1 MPQAPPSVAPP
12 LTSQTD
18 IRARAVEATLACVAR
33 HGLSKTTIDDVAREA
48 GCARATLYRH
58 VGGKRQLVLLTV
70 AAEGERIAGQLRA
83 AAAAA
88 DTFEDAAAAVMSAAG
103 RELAGHAAIQFL
115 LGFEPELALPHVT
128 FEGGDRLLAS
138 AGAALA
144 PCFDRFLPPDDATRA
159 AEWVTRVTL
168 AYAYKPDAPV
178 DVADH
183 AAVRRLVHQ
192 FIVPA
197 FLPTTNT
204 IRG

>member
-1 MPQAPPSVAPP
+1 MPSVAAP

-18 IRARAVEATLACVAR
+18 IRSRAVEATLVCVAR

-70 AAEGERIAGQLRA
+70 AAEGERVAGELRA
-83 AAAAA
+83 AAAAH
-88 DTFEDAAAAVMSAAG
+88 DTFAGAAAAVMGAAG
-103 RELAGHAAIQFL
+103 RELGSHRAIQFL
-115 LGFEPELALPHVT
+115 LGFEPELVLPHVT
-128 FEGGDRLLAS
+128 FEGGDRFLAH
-138 AGAALA
+138 ARRALA
-144 PCFDRFLPPDDATRA
+144 PCFDRFLPPDEAVRA

-178 DVADH
+178 DLTDE
-183 AAVRRLVHQ
+183 AAVRRLAHQ

-197 FLPTTNT
+197 FLPSTNSN
-204 IRG
+204 